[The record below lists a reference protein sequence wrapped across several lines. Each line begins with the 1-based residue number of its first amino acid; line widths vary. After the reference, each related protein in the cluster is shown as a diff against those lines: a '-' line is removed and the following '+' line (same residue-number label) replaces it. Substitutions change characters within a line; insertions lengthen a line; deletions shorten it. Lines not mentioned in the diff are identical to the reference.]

1 MRVVEARMSA
11 PAVTATF
18 VFTDIEGS
26 TRLWEREPEAMQR
39 ALARHDAVCRDAVCT
54 WRGQLVKTTGDGI
67 HAVFADPLDALR
79 AMQALQGELART
91 SVRGAALKVRCGM
104 HLGSAEERDG
114 DYYGPTLNRAAR
126 IMAAAHGGQILLS
139 QAVADAVRDRLPPP
153 FALLDLGAARLRDL
167 DDPEHLHQLLHPS
180 LRTQFPAL
188 RALARV
194 PSNLPQALN
203 SFIGR
208 ERELHEARELLQHT
222 RLLTLLGMGG
232 MGKSRLSLELAATLL
247 DEYPD
252 GVWLVEL
259 APLAEPARVPQAL
272 ASVLGLRAEP
282 GRSITETLLDWVRER
297 RLLVILDNCE
307 HLLNACA
314 ELAKQLLQAGAGVRL
329 LASSRDT
336 LKIAGETVYPVPTLS
351 APTREELDA
360 RPTPR
365 ELLRHA
371 AVRLFVDRARAVQP
385 AFDLDAGNVDAVAA
399 ISQALDGIPLA
410 LELAAARVRTLSIQ
424 AIAARLADRFR
435 LLKTDDQT
443 VLPRQRTL
451 RALIDWSHE
460 LLSDPERVLF
470 ARLAVFA
477 GGWTL
482 EAAEAVTAG
491 DGLDEADVMDLL
503 ARLVEKSL
511 VTMAADGT
519 RYAMLE
525 TVRAYAAEKLAASG
539 QEASTRRRHALHFL
553 QFAEQ
558 TPRKLSGPEQAHW
571 LQCLDAER
579 ENLLAA
585 HRTCGRDP
593 ACLDSG
599 LELVFVLKAYWR
611 MSGLLELGHRVTTEA
626 LAHID
631 PAERSFRRCRV
642 LCDAGQLSCFLGR
655 HEEARTYLE
664 ESRAIAGELGDAG
677 RLAAVMQPL
686 GMVYVALGDQAAAQ
700 SLYEATLALAG
711 RQADRHLAMV
721 TSNSL
726 AQLHR
731 ARGELLQAE
740 KLYLDVIT
748 YAREMGDQESIA
760 IGLLNLAM
768 VTITR
773 NELQSAKPMLGE
785 VAQIAAAVGSRP
797 VAQSLLEVC
806 SGLAAALGKAR
817 LAAWLF
823 GAAEASAARYGIS
836 RDAGDEAFLLPL
848 VERARNQLTTEDFIA
863 AEAGGR
869 KADTAEIESVW
880 KRLVQ
885 APTQ

>member
-1 MRVVEARMSA
+1 MHVVEARMSA
-11 PAVTATF
+11 SAVTATF

-26 TRLWEREPEAMQR
+26 TRLWESEPEAMQR
-39 ALARHDAVCRDAVCT
+39 VLARHDAICRDAVGT

-67 HAVFADPLDALR
+67 HAVFADPLDALQ
-79 AMQALQGELART
+79 AMQALQGELAHMR
-91 SVRGAALKVRCGM
+91 VRGVALKVRCGM

-114 DYYGPTLNRAAR
+114 DYYGPALNRAAR

-139 QAVADAVRDRLPPP
+139 QAVADAVRERLSPP
-153 FALLDLGAARLRDL
+153 FALLDLGSARLRDL
-167 DDPEHLHQLLHPS
+167 SDPEHLYQLLHPS
-180 LRTQFPAL
+180 LRTEFPPL
-188 RALARV
+188 RVLTRT

-208 ERELHEARELLQHT
+208 ERELHEARALLQRT

-247 DEYPD
+247 EDYPD

-259 APLAEPARVPQAL
+259 APLVDPARVPQAL

-282 GRSITETLLDWVRER
+282 GRSVTETLLAWVRDR

-307 HLLNACA
+307 HLLDACA

-329 LASSRDT
+329 LATSRDT
-336 LKIAGETVYPVPTLS
+336 LKIAGEMVYPVPTLS
-351 APTREELDA
+351 VPTPDEIA
-360 RPTPR
+360 SRPTPQQ
-365 ELLRHA
+365 LLRHE
-371 AVRLFVDRARAVQP
+371 AVRLFVDRARAVRP
-385 AFDLDAGNVDAVAA
+385 DFELDAANLGAVAA
-399 ISQALDGIPLA
+399 ICQALDGIPLA
-410 LELAAARVRTLSIQ
+410 LELAAARVRTLAVQ
-424 AIAARLADRFR
+424 AIATRLSDRFR
-435 LLKTDDQT
+435 LLKTEDQT

-451 RALIDWSHE
+451 RALIDWSHD
-460 LLSDPERVLF
+460 LLSEPERVLF
-470 ARLAVFA
+470 ERLAVFA
-477 GGWTL
+477 GGWSL
-482 EAAEAVTAG
+482 EAAEAVAAG

-503 ARLVEKSL
+503 AHLVEKSL
-511 VTMAADGT
+511 VGMTADGA

-539 QEASTRRRHALHFL
+539 QEAATRRRHALHFL

-558 TPRKLSGPEQAHW
+558 TPRKLTGPEQAQW

-585 HRTCGRDP
+585 HRTCGGDP
-593 ACLDSG
+593 ACLDAG

-626 LAHID
+626 LARTD

-655 HEEARTYLE
+655 YDEARARLE
-664 ESRAIAGELGDAG
+664 ESRAIAEELGDDG

-686 GMVYVALGDQAAAQ
+686 GMAYLALGDRTAAQ
-700 SLYEATLALAG
+700 SLYEATLALA
-711 RQADRHLAMV
+711 RRRADHHLALV

-740 KLYLDVIT
+740 KLYLGVIAT
-748 YAREMGDQESIA
+748 AREMGDQESIA

-773 NELQSAKPMLGE
+773 NELQSARPMLRE
-785 VAQIAAAVGSRP
+785 VAQIAATVGSRP

-806 SGLAAALGKAR
+806 SGLAAALGEAR

-848 VERARNQLTTEDFIA
+848 VERARNQLATEDFMA
-863 AEAGGR
+863 TEAEGR
-869 KADTAEIESVW
+869 KADAAEIERVW
-880 KRLVQ
+880 KRLLE